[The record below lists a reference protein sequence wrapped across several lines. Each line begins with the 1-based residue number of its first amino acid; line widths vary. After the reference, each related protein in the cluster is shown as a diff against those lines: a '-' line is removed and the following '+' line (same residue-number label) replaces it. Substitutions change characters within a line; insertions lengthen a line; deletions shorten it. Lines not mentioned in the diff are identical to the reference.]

1 MKFFKNDIC
10 LIILIAGAV
19 LFSGDFVS
27 GQNIFDGNNSLKFA
41 SYLYHTNQYDLAA
54 EELERAV
61 YYYPHN
67 DSLKYSLVHTYL
79 KGKHFDKGKLRL
91 DTYFPDKNKLSA
103 DFSRDYCRLLLSL
116 DQPEQARLFLLTD
129 NNLTRLDKRQLD
141 FEMQMLGYDWENARS
156 TFYEINLAAPGKN
169 DIYNDIFNRI
179 DHAKYKKPGL
189 ALAMSAIIPGAGKAY
204 TGNWKDG
211 LISLV
216 FVGGTAFQAVR
227 YFNKKGPESGY
238 FIAYASIATSFYI
251 GNLYGSYKAARKH
264 NLKIRNSIRESI
276 RSIIDNSY

>member
-1 MKFFKNDIC
+1 MIFYKNKIC
-10 LIILIAGAV
+10 LFILIAGAV
-19 LFSGDFVS
+19 LLSGNYAS
-27 GQNIFDGNNSLKFA
+27 GQNIFDGSNSLKFA

-61 YYYPHN
+61 FFYPEN

-79 KGKHFDKGKLRL
+79 KGKHFDKGKSRL
-91 DTYFPDKNKLSA
+91 DTYFPQKNKLSTE
-103 DFSRDYCRLLLSL
+103 FSRDYCRLLLSL

-129 NNLTRLDKRQLD
+129 NNMTELDKKQLN
-141 FEMQMLGYDWENARS
+141 FEMQMLGYDWDNARVTS
-156 TFYEINLAAPGKN
+156 DEINMSAPGKN
-169 DIYNDIFNRI
+169 IVYNEIFNRI

-238 FIAYASIATSFYI
+238 FIVYASIATSFYI

-264 NLKIRNSIRESI
+264 NLKIKSSIRESI
-276 RSIIDNSY
+276 RGIIDNSY